1 MRQDSVW
8 NQNVDMTTG
17 ENGKTGDLP
26 GGKFGID
33 PVRVRKKNPVS

>member
-17 ENGKTGDLP
+17 ENGQTGDLP

-33 PVRVRKKNPVS
+33 PKSIPK